1 MVHKKINHQKD
12 QTAPVVGGSM
22 YRSRGWVV
30 PEVYIYGPLNY
41 NPVER
46 YFFDRVT
53 RGRPVCVPYGGKYIT
68 QLGDLLGAARGKRFE
83 TQRRDVV
90 YFQMF

>member
-1 MVHKKINHQKD
+1 MFVTKIH
-12 QTAPVVGGSM
+12 
-22 YRSRGWVV
+22 RGATSKHS
-30 PEVYIYGPLNY
+30 GPLNY

-68 QLGDLLGAARGKRFE
+68 QLGHCEDLADFMAKCVGNGVPSQQLSGDTG
-83 TQRRDVV
+83 
-90 YFQMF
+90 